1 MKTKH
6 RKSLTSSITAIAVV
20 PTIILGLIISVY
32 SAFNS
37 YTSAYNEIRHELESV
52 SLSIYEFLD
61 EAHPGDIYVS
71 ENSIEKGGSKLDCFY
86 NTVKEIKVQT
96 GIDITLF
103 YGPTRYI
110 TTVSHEDGS
119 SLEGTKASEEV
130 IERVLVHG
138 EHFFSDNISVD
149 GMPYFGSYMPISDSE
164 GKNIGMIFAGR
175 ARGEILNSVL
185 NYGMNSLII
194 AWIVT
199 SIVLSLSLIFSSKI
213 VSSLAK
219 ATEFLGKIASGNTEC
234 TPDSELI
241 ERPDEIGDIGRSAE
255 KLRISLRYLISSD
268 PLTGLLNRRSCTI
281 RLKEMHDAAE
291 KGTPMTVI
299 IGDID
304 YFKTFNDRFGHACG
318 DKVLKAVSGIMKRA
332 AGENAVVSRWGG
344 EEFLL
349 AFSGCEY
356 DEVLDILDLLYEEVR
371 TYNMAFGNDDLSIT
385 MTFGI
390 QEHKK
395 GMTTDDVINLADHKL
410 YYGKNHGRDCIV
422 DKIPSE
428 TKDMLN

>member
-6 RKSLTSSITAIAVV
+6 RKSLTSGITAIAVV
-20 PTIILGLIISVY
+20 PTVILGLIISVY

-37 YTSAYNEIRHELESV
+37 YNCSYNEIRHELESI

-61 EAHPGDIYVS
+61 DAHPGEFAVS
-71 ENSIEKGGSKLDCFY
+71 EESIEKGGAELDCFY
-86 NTVKEIKVQT
+86 RTIAVIKEQT

-103 YGPTRYI
+103 YGTTRYI

-119 SLEGTKASEEV
+119 SLVGTKASEEV
-130 IERVLVHG
+130 IEKVLVRG
-138 EHFFSDNISVD
+138 EKYFSDNISVD
-149 GMPYFGSYMPISDSE
+149 GIPYFGSYLPIANDE
-164 GKNIGMIFAGR
+164 GKNVGMIFAGR
-175 ARGEILNSVL
+175 GRSEILRSVL

-234 TPDSELI
+234 VADEQLI

-255 KLRISLRYLISSD
+255 KLRVSLRYLISCD
-268 PLTGLLNRRSCTI
+268 PLTGLLNRRSATI
-281 RLKEMHDAAE
+281 RLKNMHADAE

-318 DKVLKAVSGIMKRA
+318 DKLLKAVSNIMLKA
-332 AGENAVVSRWGG
+332 AGEDGFASRWGG

-349 AFSGCEY
+349 AFSGAEY
-356 DEVLDILDLLYEEVR
+356 EDVLAVLNRLFEEIR
-371 TYNMAFGNDDLSIT
+371 TYSLAFGNDTLSIT

-390 QEHKK
+390 QAHKS
-395 GMTTDDVINLADHKL
+395 GMTIDDVINLADHKL

-422 DKIPSE
+422 DKIPTE
-428 TKDMLN
+428 ITLE

>member
-6 RKSLTSSITAIAVV
+6 RKSLTTGITAIAVG
-20 PTIILGLIISVY
+20 PTILLGLIISVY

-37 YTSAYNEIRHELESV
+37 YNCVYNEIKHELESI

-61 EAHPGDIYVS
+61 DAHPGKFDVS
-71 ENSIEKGGSKLDCFY
+71 DNFIEKGGSDLDCFGH
-86 NTVKEIKVQT
+86 TIEVIKEQS

-119 SLEGTKASEEV
+119 SLVGTRASEEV
-130 IERVLVHG
+130 VERVLVRG
-138 EHFFSDNISVD
+138 ERYFSDNISVD
-149 GMPYFGSYMPISDSE
+149 GIPYFGSYMPLTDSD
-164 GKNIGMIFAGR
+164 GKIIGMIFAGR
-175 ARGEILNSVL
+175 GRSAILNSVL
-185 NYGMNSLII
+185 NYGINSLII
-194 AWIVT
+194 AWIIT

-213 VSSLAK
+213 VNSLAK

-234 TPDSELI
+234 TPDKMLTD
-241 ERPDEIGDIGRSAE
+241 RPDEIGDIGRSAE
-255 KLRISLRYLISSD
+255 KLRASLRYLISCD

-281 RLKEMHDAAE
+281 RLKDMQAAAE

-318 DKVLKAVSGIMKRA
+318 DKVLKAVSGIMTRT

-349 AFSGCEY
+349 AFGGCEY
-356 DEVLDILDLLYEEVR
+356 DEVLDILNRLFEEIR
-371 TYNMAFGNDDLSIT
+371 TYNMAFGNDTLSIT

-390 QEHKK
+390 QEYKS

-422 DKIPSE
+422 DKINSE
-428 TKDMLN
+428 INT

>member
-1 MKTKH
+1 MKIKH

-20 PTIILGLIISVY
+20 PTIILGLMISVY

-37 YTSAYNEIRHELESV
+37 YSCAYTEIRHELESI

-61 EAHPGDIYVS
+61 DAHPGKFNVS
-71 ENSIEKGGSKLDCFY
+71 DNSIEKGGSKLECFY
-86 NTVKEIKVQT
+86 DTVTAIKEQS

-119 SLEGTKASEEV
+119 SLVGTRASEEV
-130 IERVLVHG
+130 VERVLVRG
-138 EHFFSDNISVD
+138 ERYFSDNISVD
-149 GMPYFGSYMPISDSE
+149 GIPYFGSYMPLTDPE
-164 GKNIGMIFAGR
+164 GKIIGMIFAGR
-175 ARGEILNSVL
+175 DRSEILNSVL

-199 SIVLSLSLIFSSKI
+199 SVVLSLSLIFSSKI

-234 TPDSELI
+234 TPDKELA

-255 KLRISLRYLISSD
+255 KLRTSLRYLISCD

-281 RLKEMHDAAE
+281 RLKDMQAAAE

-318 DKVLKAVSGIMKRA
+318 DKVLKAVSGIMTRA
-332 AGENAVVSRWGG
+332 AGEDTVVSRWGG

-349 AFSGCEY
+349 AFGGCEY
-356 DEVLDILDLLYEEVR
+356 DEVLGILNRLYEEIR
-371 TYNMAFGNDDLSIT
+371 TYNMAFGNDTLSIT

-390 QEHKK
+390 QEYKS

-428 TKDMLN
+428 INM